1 MLLDRDPPRPAYRGV
16 VQADRD
22 DRRIFFDVGAINDW
36 RNRTRLGE
44 LACDIESAGLGAAS
58 FDLRCVTFSD
68 GDTSVILD
76 PRDAEQADVIG
87 SLIADA
93 KSLTFHNAAYDIPVL
108 INNGLMDVIDIDNVL
123 DTLIYARM
131 AQPSPL
137 VSKSLEALAQR
148 HLGMSDHPISHAFK
162 AAGHATKELG
172 FAGMDIDSFVY
183 CNGAMMDTRATF
195 HLLPVVQAEARAALL
210 AVQDGPWSDWAAQ
223 DIDYLLHRE
232 QTVNRMMLHAGA
244 RGMVFDTEY
253 YGDWKAKHDRTIEKA
268 AARLTEMGIDPG
280 NGQHLVKML
289 SDLGELPKGWP
300 VTDSGLLGARA
311 ADVEKLTHPA
321 AVAHLEFKRLTRV
334 DGYLA
339 KCASMASVTGRVH
352 PMAGIFG
359 ASATGRMSYS
369 APELQQFPGDARG
382 VLCADD
388 GHTLVSID
396 WSAIEPCIMAN
407 IAGEADMLAAYE
419 AGEDIY
425 GPVMATAGVPRPP
438 AKVVLLAGMYGQG
451 LGLLTT
457 NLSAAS
463 GTVVTEEDAAV
474 IKGQVFG
481 AMPNI
486 RNALTAIKRRAESHG
501 YIVTVSG
508 RPLPVPEFN
517 GKYAGYKGQNYEV
530 QGSAYDQLAETIV
543 AGYDL
548 GLAGTLRLTLHDEIV
563 SDDDAAAEWQELMQ
577 TPAPALCRAV
587 DRTPVLR
594 TDLLDLGVRWSK
606 PE

>member
-1 MLLDRDPPRPAYRGV
+1 MLIDRDPPRPAYKGV
-16 VQADRD
+16 VQVDRG
-22 DRRIFFDVGAINDW
+22 DRRIFFDGFLALELAGARDK
-36 RNRTRLGE
+36 RH

-58 FDLRCVTFSD
+58 FDMRCVTFSD
-68 GDTSVILD
+68 GDTSVVLD
-76 PRDAEQADVIG
+76 PRDPEQARTIRIIIRDAG
-87 SLIADA
+87 GLI
-93 KSLTFHNAAYDIPVL
+93 FHNAAYDIPVL
-108 INNGLMDVIDIDNVL
+108 INNGLMDYS
-123 DTLIYARM
+123 DTAKVWDTVIYARM

-137 VSKSLEALAQR
+137 VSKTLEALAQR
-148 HLGMSDHPISHAFK
+148 HLGMADHPIAAAFR

-172 FAGMDIDSFVY
+172 FAGMDVDSFVY

-195 HLLPVVQAEARAALL
+195 HLLPVVQAEARAALE

-253 YGDWKAKHDRTIEKA
+253 YGDWKAKHDQTIEKA
-268 AARLTEMGIDPG
+268 AARLSEMGIDPG

-321 AVAHLEFKRLTRV
+321 AVAHLAFKRLTRV

-352 PMAGIFG
+352 PMAGTFG

-382 VLCADD
+382 VLCADA

-425 GPVMATAGVPRPP
+425 APVMTTAGVSRKD

-451 LGLLTT
+451 IELLAS
-457 NLSAAS
+457 NLSQARGA
-463 GTVVTEEDAAV
+463 VVDVEEAGGIKRAV
-474 IKGQVFG
+474 MDS
-481 AMPNI
+481 MPNV
-486 RNALTAIKRRAESHG
+486 RNALTAIKRRGESHG

-543 AGYDL
+543 AGYDR
-548 GLAGTLRLTLHDEIV
+548 GLAGTLRLAMHDEIV

-577 TPAPALCRAV
+577 IPAPALCRAV